1 MSAISSIQIK
11 AARAMLD
18 WSQYDLASATG
29 LSDTTIGNLESGQMS
44 PRSST
49 ASVIRRVLE
58 NAGLEFIEPEGVR
71 MRRDDVMLYDG
82 ADSCD
87 QLFDDILHTIKAKG
101 GEVVSIFRS
110 PREVELFC
118 DNAAINNF
126 RQLKQVSDITVV
138 KHLVSDSFEPPD
150 EVPTMQ
156 FRMAPKQ
163 SLGTAS
169 FISYGNKC
177 ALIMLDDKASFK
189 FVVFSLIGI
198 VQDYRGHF
206 YSLWNNALPLAV
218 KQKPLKRRRA
228 KG

>member
-18 WSQYDLASATG
+18 WSQYDLASAAG

-87 QLFDDILHTIKAKG
+87 QLFDDIR
-101 GEVVSIFRS
+101 RS
-110 PREVELFC
+110 YL
-118 DNAAINNF
+118 
-126 RQLKQVSDITVV
+126 
-138 KHLVSDSFEPPD
+138 
-150 EVPTMQ
+150 
-156 FRMAPKQ
+156 AP
-163 SLGTAS
+163 
-169 FISYGNKC
+169 
-177 ALIMLDDKASFK
+177 
-189 FVVFSLIGI
+189 
-198 VQDYRGHF
+198 
-206 YSLWNNALPLAV
+206 
-218 KQKPLKRRRA
+218 
-228 KG
+228 